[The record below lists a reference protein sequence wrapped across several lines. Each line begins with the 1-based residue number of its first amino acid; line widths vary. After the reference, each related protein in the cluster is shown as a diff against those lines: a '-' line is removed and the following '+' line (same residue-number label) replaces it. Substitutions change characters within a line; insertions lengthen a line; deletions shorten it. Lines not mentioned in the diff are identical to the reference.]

1 MAAYLRP
8 NGSIRKTDAYELGKV
23 LSRRAPYFLLMTATP
38 HKGDPDNKR
47 AGGRPPP
54 AAWATSTGSTSC
66 GWATG

>member
-47 AGGRPPP
+47 VGGRPPP
-54 AAWATSTGSTSC
+54 GR
-66 GWATG
+66 